1 MENHGDP
8 RILLEFEITPGN
20 RRFHIKSLQDG
31 YIMVEFDNNFWVGRN
46 SDRVSL
52 NGGVFIQ
59 TFTIIFNHYLTLSQ
73 KAEIRWKSAGVVSKC
88 LLENTGNLLKNLF
101 SCICRHPSHGKPWKG
116 LSMFFGIWKIY
127 ILKNVHENIYLKM
140 CMHNNWASDSVQ
152 LHRVFVRC

>member
-1 MENHGDP
+1 MKTTLAHTMENHGDP

-73 KAEIRWKSAGVVSKC
+73 KAEIR
-88 LLENTGNLLKNLF
+88 
-101 SCICRHPSHGKPWKG
+101 
-116 LSMFFGIWKIY
+116 
-127 ILKNVHENIYLKM
+127 
-140 CMHNNWASDSVQ
+140 
-152 LHRVFVRC
+152 